1 MKMDNEMEAYL
12 GNVIRYNRIK
22 QKKTQHELSQG
33 ICSISHLSK
42 IEKGVYLPNEE
53 TLNLLFYR
61 LGKKLDVEQNI
72 HEKLI
77 KRMDDFYYDWT
88 YSDINQLQLTILEM
102 RKEKQHLIFSDRI
115 NQYLLFNIA
124 YAILSGETKGLQ
136 KEMNDFENLELLS
149 IREQSFFVL
158 LKTTFL
164 NQYGSSK
171 EAIKYIEENGL
182 KILKEDIAEFEYQKG
197 LIFSYHINPAL
208 SLIYMGKAL
217 ASFSTDTNFTKVAMC
232 KSVLAINYERLN
244 LFEEAE
250 SEYIDVL
257 RITKKLDD
265 QKLYYETTYNYGLY
279 LKNQKKFTEALVQFV
294 KCKDYF
300 DSNKLHNYL
309 LNLVMWETRLE
320 LNNLDEESKDLLSQ
334 EMNRIAKLIEIK
346 EKYLVYAQ
354 LLELKSIGKMKE
366 YYQLLEK
373 KYIPL
378 LKKDKSFIELKL
390 KYKEL
395 IENYQFN
402 KKKYH
407 SLIEKFYLNEIEMEM
422 FGR

>member
-1 MKMDNEMEAYL
+1 MEAYL
-12 GNVIRYNRIK
+12 GNIIRYNRMK
-22 QKKTQHELSQG
+22 QKKTQHQVSQG

-53 TLNLLFYR
+53 TLNLLFRR
-61 LGKKLDVEQNI
+61 LGKKLDVEQDS

-77 KRMDDFYYDWT
+77 KRMDDFYHYWT
-88 YSDINQLQLTILEM
+88 YSDINQLQATILEM

-124 YAILSGETKGLQ
+124 YAILSGETEGLQ

-149 IREQSFFVL
+149 RREQSFFVL

-164 NQYGSSK
+164 NQHGASK
-171 EAIKYIEENGL
+171 EAIMYIEENGS
-182 KILKEDIAEFEYQKG
+182 KISNEDIAEFEYQKG
-197 LIFSYHINPAL
+197 LAFSYHVNPAL

-217 ASFSTDTNFTKVAMC
+217 ASFSTHTNFTKVAMC
-232 KSVLAINYERLN
+232 KSVMAINYERLN

-250 SEYIDVL
+250 NEYLDVL
-257 RITKKLDD
+257 RITQKLDN
-265 QKLYYETTYNYGLY
+265 QNLYHETTYNFGLY
-279 LKNQKKFTEALVQFV
+279 LKNQKKFRKALVQFMR
-294 KCKDYF
+294 CEDYF
-300 DSNKLHNYL
+300 GSNKLHKYL
-309 LNLVMWETRLE
+309 LNLVIWETRLE
-320 LNNLDEESKDLLSQ
+320 LNDLEEESKDLLSQ
-334 EMNRIAKLIEIK
+334 EMYQIAKLIKIK

-354 LLELKSIGKMKE
+354 LLELKSSGKMKE

-390 KYKEL
+390 KYIEL
-395 IENYQFN
+395 IENYRFN
-402 KKKYH
+402 EKKYY
-407 SLIEKFYLNEIEMEM
+407 SLIEKFYLNEMEMEM
-422 FGR
+422 FSR